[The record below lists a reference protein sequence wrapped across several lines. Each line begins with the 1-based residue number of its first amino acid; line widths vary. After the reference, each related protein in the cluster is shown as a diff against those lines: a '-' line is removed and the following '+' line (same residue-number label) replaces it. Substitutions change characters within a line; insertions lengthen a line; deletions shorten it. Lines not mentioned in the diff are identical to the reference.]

1 MWKVSFFV
9 LVLVPAATNVMGQ
22 TLTGLVSEII
32 SEYQENV
39 VDPESWIQENREIY
53 SYNTKGQ
60 QTTSQS
66 MTWDPAQKD
75 WKIVSDSQFQRRKH
89 QL

>member
-1 MWKVSFFV
+1 
-9 LVLVPAATNVMGQ
+9 MGQ

-60 QTTSQS
+60 QTTRLS
-66 MTWDPAQKD
+66 MTWDPVQKD
-75 WKIVSDSQFQRRKH
+75 WKIVSDSHFEYDRAGNQAGWA
-89 QL
+89 